1 MQPTVRDVMALPVV
15 QAGAPEVVGTAPLD
29 RPVRWVHV
37 ADVPDMSNLL
47 QGGELVLT
55 TGQALTDDAVGVRY
69 LQGLAE
75 AGAAG
80 LFVELGRYID
90 TVSPQLADAADRVG
104 LPVVALHRQIR
115 VRRSDRGGAPFDRR
129 RAIRRGELRAPRARG
144 VHRPQHETRILAR
157 DRRRDIR
164 LAGHPHCARR
174 PQPAGAGIRRARD
187 PRVGVDR

>member
-1 MQPTVRDVMALPVV
+1 MQPTVLDVVGLPVV

-90 TVSPQLADAADRVG
+90 AVSPQLADAADRVG
-104 LPVVALHRQIR
+104 LPVVALHRQIKF
-115 VRRSDRGGAPFDRR
+115 V
-129 RAIRRGELRAPRARG
+129 ELTEA
-144 VHRPQHETRILAR
+144 VHRSIVADQYDEVNYARHVHETFTDLA
-157 DRRRDIR
+157 
-164 LAGHPHCARR
+164 
-174 PQPAGAGIRRARD
+174 
-187 PRVGVDR
+187 

>member
-1 MQPTVRDVMALPVV
+1 MQPTVRDVLALPVV

-37 ADVPDMSNLL
+37 ADVPDMSNVL

-80 LFVELGRYID
+80 LFVEL
-90 TVSPQLADAADRVG
+90 AATSTRCQHIWRIPPTGSDCPWSHCTDRSG
-104 LPVVALHRQIR
+104 
-115 VRRSDRGGAPFDRR
+115 SSK
-129 RAIRRGELRAPRARG
+129 
-144 VHRPQHETRILAR
+144 
-157 DRRRDIR
+157 
-164 LAGHPHCARR
+164 
-174 PQPAGAGIRRARD
+174 
-187 PRVGVDR
+187 